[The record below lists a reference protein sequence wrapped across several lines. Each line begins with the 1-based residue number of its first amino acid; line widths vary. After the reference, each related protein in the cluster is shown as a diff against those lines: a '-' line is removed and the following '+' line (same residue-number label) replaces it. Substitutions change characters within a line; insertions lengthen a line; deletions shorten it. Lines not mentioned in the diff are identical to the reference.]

1 MRGKAGV
8 GKRLDRRRGS
18 FKDSTGVFTQAYYV
32 PADMNQLGPLVA
44 RGRPRE
50 FCVHEA
56 LAKALRVFW
65 SKGYEAASL
74 TDLTEAMG
82 ITRPSLYAAFGNK
95 ESLFRKALELYEC
108 EKMSYVGNALA
119 KPTARAVAETMLRG
133 AVEAMTGKDDPHGCL
148 RVIATA
154 TCGDEAQS
162 IREELDKRGQVIRQS
177 IVERFE
183 HARAE
188 GDLPAHIDVEGLTDL
203 LKAMLQGISMQAAAG
218 ATRKELERIVD
229 TGLAMWPSS

>member
-1 MRGKAGV
+1 
-8 GKRLDRRRGS
+8 
-18 FKDSTGVFTQAYYV
+18 
-32 PADMNQLGPLVA
+32 MNTLEPIAV

-65 SKGYEAASL
+65 SKGYDAASL

-95 ESLFRKALELYEC
+95 ESLFCKALDLYEREKLEYVRKAL
-108 EKMSYVGNALA
+108 AQ
-119 KPTARAVAETMLRG
+119 PTARSVAKAMMHG

-148 RVIATA
+148 RVIASA
-154 TCGDEAQS
+154 SCGDEAQG
-162 IREELDKRGQVIRQS
+162 IREELERRGMAIRQS
-177 IVERFE
+177 IVERFKR
-183 HARAE
+183 AKAE

-203 LKAMLQGISMQAAAG
+203 LKAMLQGISMQAASG
-218 ATRKELERIVD
+218 ASRKELERVVE
-229 TGLAMWPSS
+229 TGLAMWPSA